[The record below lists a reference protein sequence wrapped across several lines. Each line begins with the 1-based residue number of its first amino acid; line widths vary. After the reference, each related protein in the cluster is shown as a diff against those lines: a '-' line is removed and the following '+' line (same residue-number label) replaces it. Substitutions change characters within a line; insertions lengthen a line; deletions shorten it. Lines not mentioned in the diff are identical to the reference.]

1 MDKKDAIAV
10 LPFGDISFKD
20 VAFSYEDKKSVLKGI
35 DLTIKA
41 GETIA
46 FVGPSGAGKTT
57 ICSLIP
63 RFYDVKAVRFPSMES
78 IFGR

>member
-1 MDKKDAIAV
+1 MKTKK
-10 LPFGDISFKD
+10 P
-20 VAFSYEDKKSVLKGI
+20 VLKGI

-63 RFYDVKAVRFPSMES
+63 RFL
-78 IFGR
+78 